1 MSTSFHPLTIKCIN
15 RETPECVSVSFHVPE
30 ELKDTFRFKQGQYL
44 TFKSKDGQEEIRRS
58 YSICAS
64 PCEDE
69 LKVAVKKISDGVF
82 SSYINDIAKEG
93 DVLEVMPP
101 QGNFFTELNENHQK
115 TYVAFVAGSGIT
127 PVISIIKSVLKN
139 EANSQFILIYGNR
152 NKASIIFKEEI
163 EALKNRFMQRLS
175 VYHILSREMAD
186 ADILSGRINAN
197 KAELFLKHIIPADKI
212 DDVFLCG
219 PEDMILGV
227 RDTLVNAGLDAK
239 KIHFELFYSA
249 ASDQKKKE
257 HQQAVNRADDQYSK
271 VVVKLDASALN
282 MDLAYH
288 GQTILDA
295 ALQNGA
301 DLPYACKGGVCA
313 TCKCKLEKG
322 EVEMDINY
330 SLEQDELDAGFI
342 LSCQAHPRSAEV
354 VVNFDIK

>member
-1 MSTSFHPLTIKCIN
+1 MSTTFHPLKIKRIN
-15 RETPECVSVSFHVPE
+15 RETNDCVSVSFDVPE
-30 ELKDTFRFKQGQYL
+30 DLKDLFQFKQGQYL

-64 PCEDE
+64 PCENE
-69 LKVAVKKISDGVF
+69 LKVAVKKISEGIF
-82 SSYINDIAKEG
+82 SSYINDLAKEG

-101 QGNFFTELNENHQK
+101 QGNFFTEINKDHQK

-139 EANSQFILIYGNR
+139 EPNSQFILIYGNR
-152 NKASIIFKEEI
+152 NKGSIIFKEEV
-163 EALKNRFMQRLS
+163 EALKNRYMQRLS

-186 ADILSGRINAN
+186 ADILSGRINAE
-197 KAELFLKHIIPADKI
+197 KAELFLKHIIPTDKI
-212 DDVFLCG
+212 DEVFLCG

-227 RDTLVNAGLDAK
+227 RDTLVNAGLDSK

-249 ASDQKKKE
+249 ASAQKKKE
-257 HQQAVNRADDQYSK
+257 HQEAVNRPDDQYSK

-342 LSCQAHPRSAEV
+342 LSCQAHPRSADV

>member
-1 MSTSFHPLTIKCIN
+1 MSTTFHPLKIKRIN
-15 RETPECVSVSFHVPE
+15 RETPDCVSVSFDVPE
-30 ELKDTFRFKQGQYL
+30 TLKDIFTFKQGQYL
-44 TFKSKDGQEEIRRS
+44 TFKSLDGAEEIRRS

-64 PCEDE
+64 PCENQ
-69 LKVAVKKISDGVF
+69 LKVAVKKITEGVF

-93 DVLEVMPP
+93 DILEVMPP
-101 QGNFFTELNENHQK
+101 QGTFFTEIHAEHQK
-115 TYVAFVAGSGIT
+115 TYVAFAAGSGIT
-127 PVISIIKSVLKN
+127 PIISIIKSVLRN
-139 EANSQFILIYGNR
+139 EPNSQFILIYGNK
-152 NKASIIFKEEI
+152 NKGSIIFKEEI
-163 EALKNRFMQRLS
+163 EALKNQFMQRLS

-186 ADILSGRINAN
+186 ADLLSGRINAE
-197 KAELFLKHIIPADKI
+197 KADLFLKHIIPANQI
-212 DDVFLCG
+212 DEVFLCG

-227 RDTLVNAGLDAK
+227 RDTLVDAGVDSK
-239 KIHFELFYSA
+239 KIHFELFFSA
-249 ASDQKKKE
+249 ASAQKKKE